1 MFLQYCFFCFIFKKI
16 KILIMNYNNH
26 KINEI
31 IFIFTE
37 GGVVNAMYIETQR
50 NEK

>member
-1 MFLQYCFFCFIFKKI
+1 
-16 KILIMNYNNH
+16 MNYNNH

-31 IFIFTE
+31 IVLFTE
-37 GGVVNAMYIETQR
+37 GEGSNAIYIETQR

>member
-1 MFLQYCFFCFIFKKI
+1 
-16 KILIMNYNNH
+16 MNYNNH

-37 GGVVNAMYIETQR
+37 GVANAIYIETQR

>member
-1 MFLQYCFFCFIFKKI
+1 
-16 KILIMNYNNH
+16 MNYNNH

-50 NEK
+50 NKK

>member
-1 MFLQYCFFCFIFKKI
+1 
-16 KILIMNYNNH
+16 MNYNNH

-31 IFIFTE
+31 IFLFTE
-37 GGVVNAMYIETQR
+37 EGVVNAIYIETQR